1 MKVVF
6 FDYWTKGLRNFIQL
20 NEELK
25 KEGIDCFL
33 LHTGSFREANNDT
46 KGVEEIN
53 GVKCVEI
60 SSLNTNKIYD
70 AIEKIQPDVVISLN
84 TSYVLDR
91 ALVLSC
97 RKFDIRLVFM
107 MHGDR
112 PLGNQVSETVK
123 SYKSGLFYKIIKTIR
138 YAGFYIPNYLYT
150 LRKCT
155 PKRFYSF
162 HPIKVLYSY
171 FKNPALSRFYPKYS
185 DELIHDECLI
195 YTEKYVDHYAKV
207 GYQREQITKVGKP
220 ELDPLF
226 QRILANDF
234 HLKELPT
241 SVQELLEN
249 GEKYAVYI
257 ENSYP
262 EVQQYGWDDDYRNEH
277 LQAIEAALKQKGYKM
292 VIKLHPTVD
301 ENKIKV
307 KDSILVKKCDNP
319 TLMYYSAFAIV
330 HASSMN
336 ELPVI
341 LNKPIV
347 FPRWGKSKG
356 IVDFFENWGITKDWD
371 DPMNLPELKID
382 QKNREKYINEV
393 INFTDGQS
401 MQRIVNHIIKQ

>member
-20 NEELK
+20 NQELK
-25 KEGIDCFL
+25 KEGVDCFL
-33 LHTGSFREANNDT
+33 LHTGSFREASDDI
-46 KGVEEIN
+46 KSVQEIN

-60 SSLNTNKIYD
+60 SSLNTDKIYN
-70 AIEKIQPDVVISLN
+70 AIEQIKPDVVISLN
-84 TSYVLDR
+84 TTYILDR

-97 RKFDIRLVFM
+97 RKFDVRLMFM

-112 PLGNQVSETVK
+112 ATGDQISEVVK
-123 SYKSGLFYKIIKTIR
+123 SSKAGLLYKAIKMIR

-162 HPIKVLYSY
+162 FPIKVLYSY
-171 FKNPALSRFYPKYS
+171 FRNPALSRYYPKYA

-195 YTEKYVDHYAKV
+195 YTNKYVDYYTKV
-207 GYQREQITKVGKP
+207 GYKKEQITKVGKP

-226 QRILANDF
+226 QKIIANDF
-234 HLKELPT
+234 PKDELPDKVK
-241 SVQELLEN
+241 SLVEN
-249 GEKYAVYI
+249 GEKYAVYV

-277 LQAIEAALKQKGYKM
+277 LQAVESGLKLKGYKM

-301 ENKIKV
+301 ERKIKV
-307 KDSILVKKCDNP
+307 KDSILIKKCDNA
-319 TLMYYSAFAIV
+319 TLMYYSEFAIV
-330 HASSMN
+330 HASSVN
-336 ELPVI
+336 EVPVI
-341 LNKPIV
+341 LNKPVV

-356 IVDFFENWGITKDWD
+356 IVDYFESWGITNDWE
-371 DPMNLPELKID
+371 DPMELPELKLD

-393 INFTDGQS
+393 VTFSDGNS
-401 MQRIVNHIIKQ
+401 MQRIIDHILKH